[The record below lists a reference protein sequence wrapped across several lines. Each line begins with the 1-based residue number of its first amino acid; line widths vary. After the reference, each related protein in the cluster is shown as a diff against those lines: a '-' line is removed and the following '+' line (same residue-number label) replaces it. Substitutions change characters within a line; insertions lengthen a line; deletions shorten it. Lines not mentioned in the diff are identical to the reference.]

1 MLESIIFPKE
11 GERKPWKLFLI
22 GLLYSSLS
30 FLIVTLIFSRDVV
43 LSRYSGLLIVMFSVL
58 FSIFFVHYTI
68 KLDEKENIKDK
79 SEKKAL
85 IDDWKI
91 LSMFLWLFIG
101 LVIGFS
107 FWQIVAPS
115 IVSFNAQMETYCVI
129 NKPIQYV
136 ECVDK
141 YKLEELIG
149 GIESSPK
156 GNFGLIFANNIYV
169 LIFVLAFSL
178 IFGAGAIFI
187 IAWNASIISTVISY
201 SIKYRITHLP
211 SGLLR
216 FMVHGL
222 PEIAGYFVAAMAG
235 GMMSLALSSFIRKNL
250 SKDNLLKVM
259 QRALYLII
267 IAIILLVIAALIEI
281 FITPLFF

>member
-1 MLESIIFPKE
+1 M
-11 GERKPWKLFLI
+11 
-22 GLLYSSLS
+22 
-30 FLIVTLIFSRDVV
+30 
-43 LSRYSGLLIVMFSVL
+43 
-58 FSIFFVHYTI
+58 
-68 KLDEKENIKDK
+68 
-79 SEKKAL
+79 
-85 IDDWKI
+85 
-91 LSMFLWLFIG
+91 
-101 LVIGFS
+101 
-107 FWQIVAPS
+107 
-115 IVSFNAQMETYCVI
+115 
-129 NKPIQYV
+129 
-136 ECVDK
+136 
-141 YKLEELIG
+141 
-149 GIESSPK
+149 
-156 GNFGLIFANNIYV
+156 
-169 LIFVLAFSL
+169 LAFSL